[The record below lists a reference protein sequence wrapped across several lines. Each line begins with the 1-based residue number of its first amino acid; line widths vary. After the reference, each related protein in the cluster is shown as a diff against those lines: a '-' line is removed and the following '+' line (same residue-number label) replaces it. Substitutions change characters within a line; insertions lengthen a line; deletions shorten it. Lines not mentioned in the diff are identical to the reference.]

1 MRDAELAASYDA
13 VPYES
18 RPLRPTHPSNLAV
31 MAHLAGFSPPDLR
44 GCRVL
49 EIGCATG
56 GNLLPLADSLPGAHL
71 VGIDLAASQIAI
83 GQRVVRELGL
93 ENVELRAASILDVDF
108 APGSFDYIICHGVY
122 SWVPEAVQVGILA
135 ACGRWLSSSGVAYVS
150 YNTYPGWHLRSMVRD
165 MLHYRVRDIAAPR
178 ARIQACRE
186 FLVYLLAYVRDRDSA
201 FGKAVFEEATLIA
214 EASDTYV
221 FHEHLELDNRPVYFH
236 QVAAAARQ
244 HGLEYVSEAE
254 ARDHDH
260 DGGEGDIRIAREQ
273 ERDFLGG
280 TTFRRSLL
288 RRADAP
294 RVGRTGADRITS
306 LWLAS
311 AAQPERDAVDVEGQ
325 GVEVFVGQGGQ
336 KLSIQH
342 PWLKAAFVLLGAR
355 WPEATPFADLAAE
368 IAQRL
373 GGPPPPE
380 AMDEILGSLRVC
392 HAGGVL
398 ALDPCR
404 GVATSRPGDRPTASA
419 HARLMAREARRVSS
433 LRHNLVE
440 VREVDRQLLLLL
452 DGTRDRAALA
462 SALAHAARAQA
473 FTLPNDPRVAVEESL
488 GILRMAALLR
498 A

>member
-1 MRDAELAASYDA
+1 MRDAELAATYDA

-18 RPLRPTHPSNLAV
+18 RPLRSTHPSNLAA
-31 MAHLAGFSPPDLR
+31 MAHLAGLTHPRLDR
-44 GCRVL
+44 CRVL

-56 GNLLPLADSLPGAHL
+56 GNLLPMAESLPGAQL
-71 VGIDLAASQIAI
+71 VGIDLAASQIAM
-83 GQRVVRELGL
+83 GQAVVRELGL

-108 APGSFDYIICHGVY
+108 APGSFDYVICHGVY
-122 SWVPEAVQVGILA
+122 SWVPEPVQAGILA
-135 ACGRWLSSSGVAYVS
+135 ACGRWLSPSGIAYVS

-178 ARIQACRE
+178 ARIHACRE
-186 FLVYLLAYVRDRDSA
+186 FLEYLRANVRDRDSA
-201 FGKAVFEEATLIA
+201 FGKAVVEEAALIA

-236 QVAAAARQ
+236 QFAAAARQ
-244 HGLEYVSEAE
+244 HGLEYMSEAE

-260 DGGEGDIRIAREQ
+260 DGGEGDVRIAREQ
-273 ERDFLGG
+273 DRDLLAG

-294 RVGRTGADRITS
+294 REASVGADRIAG
-306 LWLAS
+306 LWLGS
-311 AAQPERDAVDVEGQ
+311 AARPERDAVDVVGP
-325 GVEVFVGQGGQ
+325 GVEVFVGQSGQ
-336 KLSIQH
+336 KLSIGH
-342 PWLKAAFVLLGAR
+342 PWLKAAFVLLGER

-373 GGPPPPE
+373 GGPPPDD
-380 AMDEILGSLRVC
+380 AMDEIFGSLRVC

-398 ALDPCR
+398 ALDPCG
-404 GVATSRPGDRPTASA
+404 GVAISRPGDRPLASA
-419 HARLMAREARRVSS
+419 QARVMARASRRVSS

-440 VREVDRQLLLLL
+440 LREVDRQLLLLL

-462 SALAHAARAQA
+462 SALADAARAQA
-473 FTLPNDPRVAVEESL
+473 FTMPDDPRVAVEESL

-498 A
+498 R